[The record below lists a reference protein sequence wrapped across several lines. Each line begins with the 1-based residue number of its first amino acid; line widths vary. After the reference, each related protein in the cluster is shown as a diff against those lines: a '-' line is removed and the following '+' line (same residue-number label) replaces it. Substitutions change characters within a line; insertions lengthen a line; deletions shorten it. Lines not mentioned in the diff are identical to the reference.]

1 MELYT
6 RAAELGSGK
15 AHDHS
20 GAHYEG
26 EGDLKKVKVHYEAA
40 AMAGHEGARYNL
52 GCMECNSGNKER
64 AIKHVMIA
72 AAAGCYP
79 AMNRMNTFFEKG
91 AVGRELIDSTL
102 KAYNIS

>member
-15 AHDHS
+15 THGHL
-20 GAHYEG
+20 GAHYVG
-26 EGDLKKVKVHYEAA
+26 EGDLKKVKFHYEAA

-52 GCMECNSGNKER
+52 GCMEYNSGNKER

-72 AAAGCYP
+72 AAAGC
-79 AMNRMNTFFEKG
+79 
-91 AVGRELIDSTL
+91 
-102 KAYNIS
+102 